1 MAKLRSPIIV
11 LLAHVDHGKT
21 TLLDAVR
28 GTAVA
33 AKEAGAITQMIGA
46 SYLPREAIEKTSAP
60 VAEIMKIKIG
70 IPGLLFIDTPGHEA
84 FTNLRERGGSIADMA
99 ILVVDMAQGFQ
110 PQTIESIRILKQC
123 KTPFVV
129 AANKIDL
136 IHGWK
141 KQGTDSFLKSFANQP
156 PHVQEAVDAKIYELM
171 GALSTHGFDCERF
184 DRIADFRKQV
194 AIIPL
199 SAKTREGLA
208 ELLLLIAGLSQKF
221 MEKRL
226 ELGLGKGK
234 ATVLEVKEEKGLGST
249 VDVVLYDGVIAKG
262 DEIVF
267 LARGGVRKT
276 KVRALLEPN
285 LAKGA
290 KEKYTYLDNI
300 EAAAGVKI
308 LAPDLEG
315 VIPGSPLYVVK
326 DFEEQKREIE
336 AQAKQL
342 LFESGEEGVIV
353 KADSLGSIEA
363 ILALFAKNGIKVR
376 KADIGAVARADVAAA
391 KAVRAENRYDGVIFG
406 FNVEVMDEARSEA
419 EAGGVPIIWSNVIYK
434 FIEDYE
440 AWKAEERGREKR
452 ELEAELPWP
461 ARIKVLKGFFFR
473 LSKPAV
479 FGIEVEAGKLKRGV
493 RLMSAEGADVGEVK
507 GIQSEGKSI
516 EEAESGA
523 KVAVSS
529 DEIVLG
535 KDVKEG
541 DVLYTAMGKGQ
552 VFKWEERVNSLSEN
566 EKELLAEIKKI
577 VVYK

>member
-1 MAKLRSPIIV
+1 MAVRSPIVCV
-11 LLAHVDHGKT
+11 LGHVDHGKT
-21 TLLDAVR
+21 SLLDAIR
-28 GTAVA
+28 GSAVA

-46 SYLPREAIEKTSAP
+46 SYLPREAIERTSAP
-60 VAEIMKIKIG
+60 VADLLKIKIE

-99 ILVVDMAQGFQ
+99 ILVVDVAQGFQ
-110 PQTIESIRILKQC
+110 PQTLESIRILKQC
-123 KTPFVV
+123 RTPFVV

-141 KQGTDSFLKSFANQP
+141 KQGTDSFLKSFAKQP
-156 PHVQEAVDAKIYELM
+156 PHVQEAVDNRMYELM
-171 GALSTHGFDCERF
+171 GALSTHGFDCDRF
-184 DRIADFRKQV
+184 DRITDFKKQI

-226 ELGLGKGK
+226 ELGTGEGKG
-234 ATVLEVKEEKGLGST
+234 TVLEVKEEKGLGST
-249 VDVVLYDGVIAKG
+249 VDIVLYDGKIAKG
-262 DEIVF
+262 DEIIF
-267 LARGGVRKT
+267 LARDGVRRT

-290 KEKYTYLDNI
+290 KDKYAYLDSI

-308 LAPDLEG
+308 LAPDLGG

-326 DFEEQKREIE
+326 DFEAQKAELE

-363 ILALFAKNGIKVR
+363 ILALFTKNGIKVR
-376 KADIGAVARADVAAA
+376 KADIGAVTRMDVAAA
-391 KAVRAENRYDGVIFG
+391 KAVRGENRYDGVVFG
-406 FNVEVMDEARSEA
+406 FNVEVMDEARAEA
-419 EAGGVPIIWSNVIYK
+419 EAAGVPIIWSNVIYK

-440 AWKAEERGREKR
+440 EWRVGEKGREKK

-461 ARIKVLKGFFFR
+461 AKIKVLKGFFFR

-479 FGIEVEAGKLKRGV
+479 FGIEVMGGKLRKGV
-493 RLMSAEGADVGEVK
+493 RLMNASGADLGEVK
-507 GIQSEGKSI
+507 GIQNEGKGI
-516 EEAESGA
+516 EEAAAGL
-523 KVAVSS
+523 KVAISS
-529 DEIVLG
+529 EDIVLG

-541 DVLYTAMGKGQ
+541 DVLYTAMGKSQ
-552 VFKWEERVNSLSEN
+552 VFKWEEKGESLDEGG
-566 EKELLAEIKKI
+566 KEVLEEIKKI

>member
-1 MAKLRSPIIV
+1 MGKLRSPIIV

-21 TLLDAVR
+21 TIADAIR
-28 GTAVA
+28 GSAVA

-46 SYLPREAIEKTSAP
+46 SYLPREAIEKVTSE
-60 VAEIMKIKIG
+60 VAGILKIKIE
-70 IPGLLFIDTPGHEA
+70 IPGLLLIDTPGHEA

-99 ILVVDMAQGFQ
+99 ILVVDVAQGFQ
-110 PQTIESIRILKQC
+110 PQTVESIRILKQC

-141 KQGTDSFLKSFANQP
+141 KQGTESFLKSFAKQP
-156 PHVQEAVDAKIYELM
+156 PHVQEAVDNKMYELM
-171 GALSTHGFDCERF
+171 GALSTHGFDCDRF
-184 DRIADFRKQV
+184 DRITDFKKQI

-208 ELLLLIAGLSQKF
+208 ELLLLIAGLSQRF

-226 ELGLGKGK
+226 ELGMGEGKG
-234 ATVLEVKEEKGLGST
+234 TVLEVKEEKGLGST
-249 VDVVLYDGVIAKG
+249 VDIVLYDGTIAKG
-262 DEIVF
+262 DEIVY
-267 LARGGVRKT
+267 LTRDGVRRT

-290 KEKYTYLDNI
+290 KDKYTYLENI

-308 LAPDLEG
+308 LAPDLERT
-315 VIPGSPLYVVK
+315 IPGSPLYVVR
-326 DFEEQKREIE
+326 DFEAQKKEIE
-336 AQAKQL
+336 AQAEKL
-342 LFESGEEGVIV
+342 LFESGEEGVIL
-353 KADSLGSIEA
+353 KADSLGSVEA
-363 ILALFAKNGIKVR
+363 ILVLFKKYGIKVR
-376 KADIGAVARADVAAA
+376 KADIGAITRTDVVGGE
-391 KAVRAENRYDGVIFG
+391 AVRGQNRYDGVIFG
-406 FNVEVMDEARSEA
+406 FNVEVMDEARAEA
-419 EAGGVPIIWSNVIYK
+419 ESSGVPIIWSNVIYK

-440 AWKAEERGREKR
+440 EWKAGEKEREKK

-479 FGIEVEAGKLKRGV
+479 FGIEVQEGKLRKGV
-493 RLMSAEGADVGEVK
+493 RLMNASGTDLGKVK
-507 GIQSEGKSI
+507 GIQNEGKGI
-516 EEAESGA
+516 EEAAGGL
-523 KVAVSS
+523 KVAISS
-529 DEIVLG
+529 DDIVLG

-541 DVLYTAMGKGQ
+541 DILYTAMGKGQ
-552 VFKWEERVNSLSEN
+552 VFKWEEKGESLGEG
-566 EKELLAEIKKI
+566 EKLVLGEIKKI

>member
-1 MAKLRSPIIV
+1 MAVRSPIVCV
-11 LLAHVDHGKT
+11 LGHVDHGKT
-21 TLLDAVR
+21 SLLDAIR
-28 GTAVA
+28 GSAVA

-46 SYLPREAIEKTSAP
+46 SYLPRDAIEKTSAP
-60 VAEIMKIKIG
+60 VADLMKIKIE

-99 ILVVDMAQGFQ
+99 ILVVDVAQGFQ
-110 PQTIESIRILKQC
+110 PQTLESIRILKQC

-141 KQGTDSFLKSFANQP
+141 KQGTDSFLKSFAKQA
-156 PHVQEAVDAKIYELM
+156 PHVQEAVDNRMYELM

-184 DRIADFRKQV
+184 DRIADFKKQI

-226 ELGLGKGK
+226 ELGTGEGK
-234 ATVLEVKEEKGLGST
+234 ATILEVKEEKGLGST

-262 DEIVF
+262 DEIMF
-267 LARGGVRKT
+267 LARDGVRST
-276 KVRALLEPN
+276 RVRALLEPN

-290 KEKYTYLDNI
+290 KEKYAYLDSI

-308 LAPDLEG
+308 LAPDMEG

-326 DFEEQKREIE
+326 DFEAQKAELE

-363 ILALFAKNGIKVR
+363 ILALFGKNGIKVR
-376 KADIGAVARADVAAA
+376 KADIGAVTRTDVVAGE
-391 KAVRAENRYDGVIFG
+391 AVRSQNRYDGVIFG
-406 FNVEVMDEARSEA
+406 FNVEVMDEARAESESS
-419 EAGGVPIIWSNVIYK
+419 GVPILWSNVIYK

-440 AWKAEERGREKR
+440 EWKAEERGREKK

-461 ARIKVLKGFFFR
+461 AKIKVQIG
-473 LSKPAV
+473 
-479 FGIEVEAGKLKRGV
+479 
-493 RLMSAEGADVGEVK
+493 
-507 GIQSEGKSI
+507 
-516 EEAESGA
+516 
-523 KVAVSS
+523 
-529 DEIVLG
+529 
-535 KDVKEG
+535 
-541 DVLYTAMGKGQ
+541 
-552 VFKWEERVNSLSEN
+552 
-566 EKELLAEIKKI
+566 
-577 VVYK
+577 

>member
-1 MAKLRSPIIV
+1 MGIRSPILV
-11 LLAHVDHGKT
+11 LLGHVDHGKT
-21 TLLDAVR
+21 SLLDAIR
-28 GTAVA
+28 GSAVA

-46 SYLPREAIEKTSAP
+46 SYLPREAIERTSAP
-60 VAEIMKIKIG
+60 VADLMKIKIE

-99 ILVVDMAQGFQ
+99 ILVVDVAQGFQ
-110 PQTIESIRILKQC
+110 PQTLESIRILKQC

-141 KQGTDSFLKSFANQP
+141 KQGTDSFLKSFAKQP
-156 PHVQEAVDAKIYELM
+156 PHVQEAVDNKMYELM
-171 GALSTHGFDCERF
+171 GALSTHGFDCDRF
-184 DRIADFRKQV
+184 DRIADFKKQI

-208 ELLLLIAGLSQKF
+208 ELLLLIAGMSQKF

-226 ELGLGKGK
+226 ELGLGEGKG
-234 ATVLEVKEEKGLGST
+234 TVLEVKEEKGLGST
-249 VDVVLYDGVIAKG
+249 VDIVLYDGKIAKG
-262 DEIVF
+262 DEIMF
-267 LARGGVRKT
+267 LTRDGVGKT

-290 KEKYTYLDNI
+290 KDKYSYLDGI

-315 VIPGSPLYVVK
+315 VVPGSPLYVVR
-326 DFEEQKREIE
+326 DFEAQRAELE

-363 ILALFAKNGIKVR
+363 ILALFGKNGIKVR
-376 KADIGAVARADVAAA
+376 KADIGAVTRMDVAAA
-391 KAVRAENRYDGVIFG
+391 KAVRGENRYDGVVFG
-406 FNVEVMDEARSEA
+406 FNVEVMDEAREEA
-419 EAGGVPIIWSNVIYK
+419 EAAGVPVIWSNIIYK

-440 AWKAEERGREKR
+440 EWMVGEKEREKK

-461 ARIKVLKGFFFR
+461 AKIKVLKGFFFR

-479 FGIEVEAGKLKRGV
+479 FGIEVLGGKLRKGV
-493 RLMSAEGADVGEVK
+493 RLMNASGKDLGEVK
-507 GIQSEGKSI
+507 GIQNEGKGI
-516 EEAESGA
+516 EEAAAGL
-523 KVAVSS
+523 KVAISS
-529 DEIVLG
+529 EDIVLG
-535 KDVKEG
+535 KDIREG
-541 DVLYTAMGKGQ
+541 DMLFTAMGKSQ
-552 VFKWEERVNSLSEN
+552 VFKWEERPGSLSES
-566 EKELLAEIKKI
+566 EKEVLDEIKRI

>member
-1 MAKLRSPIIV
+1 MCV
-11 LLAHVDHGKT
+11 LGHVDHGKT
-21 TLLDAVR
+21 SLLDAIR
-28 GTAVA
+28 GSAVA

-60 VAEIMKIKIG
+60 VADIMKIKIG

-99 ILVVDMAQGFQ
+99 ILVVDVAQGFQ
-110 PQTIESIRILKQC
+110 PQTLESIRILKQC
-123 KTPFVV
+123 RTPFVV
-129 AANKIDL
+129 AATKIDL

-141 KQGTDSFLKSFANQP
+141 RQGTESFLKSFAKQP
-156 PHVQEAVDAKIYELM
+156 PHVQEAVDAKMYELM

-184 DRIADFRKQV
+184 DRITDFRKQV
-194 AIIPL
+194 AIMPI
-199 SAKTREGLA
+199 SSKTREGLA

-226 ELGLGKGK
+226 ELGLGEGK

-249 VDVVLYDGVIAKG
+249 VDIVLYDGKIAKG
-262 DEIVF
+262 DEIAY
-267 LARGGVRKT
+267 LTKDGVRKT

-290 KEKYTYLDNI
+290 KEKYTYLESI

-315 VIPGSPLYVVK
+315 TIPGSPLYVVK
-326 DFEEQKREIE
+326 DFEAQKKEME
-336 AQAKQL
+336 AQAGKL
-342 LFESGEEGVIV
+342 LFESGEDGVIV

-363 ILALFAKNGIKVR
+363 ILCLFGKYGIKVR
-376 KADIGAVARADVAAA
+376 KAGIGAVTKADVVAGE
-391 KAVRAENRYDGVIFG
+391 AVRGQNRYDGVIFG
-406 FNVEVMDEARSEA
+406 FNVEVMDEARAEA
-419 EAGGVPIIWSNVIYK
+419 EGSGVPIIWSNVIYK

-440 AWKAEERGREKR
+440 EWKKEEREREKK

-461 ARIKVLKGFFFR
+461 AKIKVLKGFFFR

-479 FGIEVEAGKLKRGV
+479 FGIEVQGGKLRKGT
-493 RLMSAEGADVGEVK
+493 RLMDGSGTDLGEVK
-507 GIQSEGKSI
+507 GIQEEGKAI
-516 EEAESGA
+516 EEAEPGK
-523 KVAVSS
+523 KVAISS

-541 DVLYTAMGKGQ
+541 DTLYTAMGKAQ
-552 VFKWEERVNSLSEN
+552 VFRWEEKGESLGEG
-566 EKELLAEIKKI
+566 EKLVLEEIKKI

>member
-1 MAKLRSPIIV
+1 MAVRSPIVCV
-11 LLAHVDHGKT
+11 LGHVDHGKT
-21 TLLDAVR
+21 SLLDAIR
-28 GTAVA
+28 GSAVA

-60 VAEIMKIKIG
+60 VADIMKIKIG

-99 ILVVDMAQGFQ
+99 ILVVDVAQGFQ
-110 PQTIESIRILKQC
+110 PQTLESIRILKQC

-129 AANKIDL
+129 AATKIDL

-141 KQGTDSFLKSFANQP
+141 KQGTESFLKSFAKQP
-156 PHVQEAVDAKIYELM
+156 PHVQEAVDNRLYELM
-171 GALSTHGFDCERF
+171 GALSIHGFDCERF
-184 DRIADFRKQV
+184 DRITDFQKQI

-199 SAKTREGLA
+199 SSKTREGLS
-208 ELLLLIAGLSQKF
+208 ELLLLIAGLSQRF

-226 ELGLGKGK
+226 ELGMGEGKG
-234 ATVLEVKEEKGLGST
+234 TVLEVKEEKGLGST
-249 VDVVLYDGVIAKG
+249 VDIVLYDGTIAKG
-262 DEIVF
+262 DEIIY
-267 LARGGVRKT
+267 LTRDGVKRT

-290 KEKYTYLDNI
+290 RDKYTYLESI

-308 LAPDLEG
+308 LAPDLDRT
-315 VIPGSPLYVVK
+315 IPGSPLYVVK
-326 DFEEQKREIE
+326 DFEEQKKEIE
-336 AQAKQL
+336 AQAEKL

-353 KADSLGSIEA
+353 KADSLGSVEA
-363 ILALFAKNGIKVR
+363 ILVLFKKYGIKVR
-376 KADIGAVARADVAAA
+376 KADIGAITRTDVVGGE
-391 KAVRAENRYDGVIFG
+391 AVRGQNRYDGVIFG
-406 FNVEVMDEARSEA
+406 FNVEVMDEARAEA
-419 EAGGVPIIWSNVIYK
+419 ESSGVPIIWSNVIYR

-440 AWKAEERGREKR
+440 EWKKEEKEREKK

-479 FGIEVEAGKLKRGV
+479 FGIEVQGGKLRKGI
-493 RLMSAEGADVGEVK
+493 RLMNASGTDLGEVK
-507 GIQSEGKSI
+507 GIQNEGKGI
-516 EEAESGA
+516 EEAASGL
-523 KVAVSS
+523 KVAISS
-529 DEIVLG
+529 EDIVLG

-541 DVLYTAMGKGQ
+541 DILYTAMGKGQ
-552 VFKWEERVNSLSEN
+552 VFKWEEKGESLGDSEKAVL
-566 EKELLAEIKKI
+566 EEIKKI